1 MLKSKLADVE
11 LVIDKGNASEEVI
24 YKRLE
29 IVNSIN
35 ELEKQQAM
43 ETAQKTRLNGQLK
56 VMRIPNTTME
66 FLIKKEQS
74 SYPWGVGS

>member
-43 ETAQKTRLNGQLK
+43 ETAQKAKIKWAIEGDENSKYYHGILN
-56 VMRIPNTTME
+56 
-66 FLIKKEQS
+66 
-74 SYPWGVGS
+74 